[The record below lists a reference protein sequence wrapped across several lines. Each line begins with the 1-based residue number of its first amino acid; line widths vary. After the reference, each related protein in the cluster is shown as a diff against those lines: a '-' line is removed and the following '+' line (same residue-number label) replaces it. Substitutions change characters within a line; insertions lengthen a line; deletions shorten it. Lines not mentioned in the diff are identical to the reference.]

1 MKNTL
6 KIDFD
11 NNIIL
16 MDRTFA
22 KKAEDTNSN
31 EYIRLQQV
39 RKDYPNFKVM
49 KRTIRK
55 NPNKNVHKGLTY
67 DYMVRFILEHET
79 QEEAAEVLKEFKEL
93 RLISECHGRGLRYP
107 TIKKW
112 FLAAYP
118 EVAQYGMME
127 STQEVP
133 LREVA

>member
-11 NNIIL
+11 NNNIL

-79 QEEAAEVLKEFKEL
+79 QEKAAEVLKEFKEL

-112 FLAAYP
+112 FLDKYP
-118 EVAQYGMME
+118 QIDDFAEVA
-127 STQEVP
+127 
-133 LREVA
+133 